1 MAAIHDPRPA
11 TDASHVSPTAGQAP
25 PTAEADQLDY
35 LADMVGELRTMAR
48 RLGAETLA
56 DVLAL
61 AHAEAAR
68 AAVRRRSPAR

>member
-11 TDASHVSPTAGQAP
+11 TDASEGNAKAEAP
-25 PTAEADQLDY
+25 PTAEADQFDY

-56 DVLAL
+56 DILAL